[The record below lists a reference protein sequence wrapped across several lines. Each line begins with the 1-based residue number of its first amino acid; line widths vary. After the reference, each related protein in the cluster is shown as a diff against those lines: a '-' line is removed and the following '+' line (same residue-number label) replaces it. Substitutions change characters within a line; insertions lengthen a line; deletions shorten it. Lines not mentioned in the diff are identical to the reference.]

1 MRNIRTSIFIS
12 LLGVFLLCG
21 CKEKKT
27 TGFEYLEHLVE
38 EINIQSDKTF
48 ANGTI
53 LEKCEYKQG
62 DSVFVF
68 HVKVLDNR
76 FDNVDGDSLKNSIA
90 ADLSSQKMHKLTNT
104 LAKNAIG
111 IKYIFEQNEKEI
123 AIEFTPSEL
132 LKQK

>member
-38 EINIQSDKTF
+38 EINTQSDKTF
-48 ANGTI
+48 DNGTI
-53 LEKCEYKQG
+53 LEKCEYQQG
-62 DSVFVF
+62 DRVFVF
-68 HVKVLDNR
+68 QVKVPDNR

-123 AIEFTPSEL
+123 AIEFTLPEL

>member
-38 EINIQSDKTF
+38 EINTQSDKTF

-53 LEKCEYKQG
+53 LEKCEYNIN
-62 DSVFVF
+62 
-68 HVKVLDNR
+68 KVTA
-76 FDNVDGDSLKNSIA
+76 SLYFMLKFQTIV
-90 ADLSSQKMHKLTNT
+90 LTM
-104 LAKNAIG
+104 LM
-111 IKYIFEQNEKEI
+111 EI
-123 AIEFTPSEL
+123 L
-132 LKQK
+132 